1 MYKVIKYFTDLHDNC
16 YPYNVGDEFPRKG
29 ITVKQERLD
38 ELAGSKNRQGEPLI
52 VLVEEQAEAVENAD
66 LAEASEVT
74 DTTEQ
79 AEAVEEKAPEKKSTK
94 RGAKKATE

>member
-16 YPYNVGDEFPRKG
+16 HPYNVGDEFPRKG

-38 ELAGSKNRQGEPLI
+38 ELSSNKNKQGVPLI
-52 VLVEEQAEAVENAD
+52 GLVEEKAPEAYA
-66 LAEASEVT
+66 
-74 DTTEQ
+74 Q

-94 RGAKKATE
+94 RGSKKATE